1 MVIRVWDFILIGLI
15 RDEKSSPPRLTYLA
29 LLRFTQIFFASKR
42 CWAEDKFCLS
52 RPFSPHIS
60 LNARVCVCIHY
71 HFQKAYVFSFSFG
84 AVTITFFYI
93 FHLYLINFNRI
104 SKTSPTY
111 SKPGLYHGATH
122 DPTTPHPIVILLNC
136 DLINLT

>member
-60 LNARVCVCIHY
+60 LNARVCVY
-71 HFQKAYVFSFSFG
+71 SLSFSKSICFLILFWCG
-84 AVTITFFYI
+84 YNYIFYI

-122 DPTTPHPIVILLNC
+122 DPTTPHPIAILLNC